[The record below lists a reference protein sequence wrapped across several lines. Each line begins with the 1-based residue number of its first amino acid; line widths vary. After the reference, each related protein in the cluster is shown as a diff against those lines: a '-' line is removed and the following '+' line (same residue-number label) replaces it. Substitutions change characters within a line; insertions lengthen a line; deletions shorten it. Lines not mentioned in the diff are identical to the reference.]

1 MKKTISTILVIVI
14 LCNFIFCRMP
24 VFAVDEDGPG
34 DTKMSDVYVNDSAQ
48 PSNEITAQILEEG
61 KVSRTTGGGDK
72 VETSH
77 QNFGSSI
84 IGMILGI
91 LALLV
96 DLLAFQVDLIM
107 AQLTYSTE
115 NGSLNYFLSIDKI
128 VFNRVPLFNINYFNT
143 EDTYTVGD
151 LEIDASQ
158 SVNDIKD
165 TVAAMFYSC
174 RLIAL
179 SMALI
184 VLIYIGIRMA
194 ISTIAS
200 EEAKYKKMLVSWVE
214 SIVLL
219 FMMTYIMSIMMYFG
233 EVLIGMFYKIRC
245 QIIEAGDQ
253 SFEEKIKEGMFNSLF
268 NLSGISLAMY
278 SLMYWFLLYSQ
289 IKFFWVY
296 IKRVLMVG
304 FLIMI
309 SPIITVT
316 YAIDKVGD
324 GQAQAFSIWFKEF
337 TVNVLIQPLHALIYL
352 VFMFTAGEIAE
363 RAPLL
368 AIAFLM
374 SLGSVERMV
383 KVIFDMRGLVTLR
396 GVDKL
401 LKKG

>member
-1 MKKTISTILVIVI
+1 
-14 LCNFIFCRMP
+14 
-24 VFAVDEDGPG
+24 
-34 DTKMSDVYVNDSAQ
+34 
-48 PSNEITAQILEEG
+48 
-61 KVSRTTGGGDK
+61 
-72 VETSH
+72 
-77 QNFGSSI
+77 
-84 IGMILGI
+84 MILGI

-165 TVAAMFYSC
+165 SVATMFYSC